1 MLVKIGIGGGET
13 RLRLCVSSFV
23 LSLLTLFIVQ
33 VWYLTIVRKC
43 DLKHMAQLAFFFS
56 FFQSCGQK
64 DLCLYYL
71 MFETCLTL
79 LLAFFLLLFVSVF
92 SKDTKKR
99 RALRSMMASRLFLPR
114 QTGLLDL
121 GR

>member
-1 MLVKIGIGGGET
+1 MLVAIGIGGGET
-13 RLRLCVSSFV
+13 RLRLCVSSFP

-33 VWYLTIVRKC
+33 LWYVTIERKR
-43 DLKHMAQLAFFFS
+43 DLKHMARLAFSFS
-56 FFQSCGQK
+56 VFQSCGQK

-79 LLAFFLLLFVSVF
+79 LLAFFLLLFSGF

-99 RALRSMMASRLFLPR
+99 RALRSMTASHLFLLG